1 MDILQAAISIAEFRR
16 AIDRLPSD
24 APRSQPGVWY
34 RTQKE
39 HWLGW
44 LGEYDGPGAY
54 GRKPGQNR
62 DARFA
67 YNHIVCPDM
76 LLWLIEAAGV
86 RRELVTAAHAAAAAG
101 GTMMQRAGA
110 IRRHVPWTEVR
121 AALLGERLEGIWDTR
136 STGRKT
142 SFRADQQL
150 E

>member
-1 MDILQAAISIAEFRR
+1 MICFDEEIVEETVSIAEFRR
-16 AIDRLPSD
+16 AIERLPSD
-24 APRSQPGVWY
+24 QPRSQPGVWY

-44 LGEYDGPGAY
+44 LAEYGGPGAY
-54 GRKPGQNR
+54 GRKPGANR

-76 LLWLIEAAGV
+76 LLWLIAAAGV

-110 IRRHVPWTEVR
+110 IRRCVPWTEVR
-121 AALLGERLEGIWDTR
+121 AALWG
-136 STGRKT
+136 
-142 SFRADQQL
+142 
-150 E
+150 